1 VTRLLPIRGEEP
13 PADTVVIIRAGVMAP
28 ESIRRT
34 ATDAFEDYGMYLV
47 SVEAVLE
54 GTVEATCRTSP
65 RIGDLYGKIRLST
78 AGQLRG
84 AGFVL
89 LATFDRPHYDVALP
103 ELSDVVIARLD
114 SCFDAPI
121 PNPGRSGPGVP

>member
-1 VTRLLPIRGEEP
+1 MTRLLPIRGEEP
-13 PADTVVIIRAGVMAP
+13 PDDTVVIIRAGVMAP
-28 ESIRRT
+28 EPVRRT
-34 ATDAFEDYGMYLV
+34 ARDAFEDFGLYLV

-54 GTVEATCRTSP
+54 GTIDATCRTSP

-78 AGQLRG
+78 AGRLRG

-103 ELSDVVIARLD
+103 EVSDAVIDRLD
-114 SCFDAPI
+114 RCFDAAI
-121 PNPGRSGPGVP
+121 PNPGRSGPG